1 MCHMYIAVDSVEVK
15 IEADDNDVTECQHDV
30 MPSTGMF
37 AVSNDIFSAVYI
49 LFSVTF
55 IHCLP
60 DWMKVSACGLP
71 GCY

>member
-1 MCHMYIAVDSVEVK
+1 MYIAVDSVHVK
-15 IEADDNDVTECQHDV
+15 VEADGNDVPECRHDV

-37 AVSNDIFSAVYI
+37 AVSNDILSAVYI

-60 DWMKVSACGLP
+60 V
-71 GCY
+71 